1 MYSTNAR
8 ETWASAATHGFFVKI
23 WRIKVEYGVCTVT
36 TLCVSRLKNMIG
48 IVKNPFRPNHFYF
61 IDNLLHF
68 NMQVWQR
75 IVIWKLR
82 TSKSLTQWL
91 THFFKSLTADA
102 TPAMRAWVLV
112 LHGPFVSA
120 HHKGRPAGPQRARY
134 MAGGFGKDRYNQR
147 IWPRY
152 LRNVAIMVE
161 LHMALIGYSY
171 CRSCYNWLVAISYT
185 YGSRNVPASALVF
198 AVTQSHVG
206 PPSIVCTRI

>member
-1 MYSTNAR
+1 
-8 ETWASAATHGFFVKI
+8 
-23 WRIKVEYGVCTVT
+23 
-36 TLCVSRLKNMIG
+36 MIG

-91 THFFKSLTADA
+91 THFFKSLTTDA
-102 TPAMRAWVLV
+102 TPAMRAWALV

-134 MAGGFGKDRYNQR
+134 MAGSFGKDRYNQR

-185 YGSRNVPASALVF
+185 YGSRYVPASALAF